1 MHQFK
6 RNSLNLRI
14 FRSNFFYTIAAKMN
28 QRTGNE
34 AHPARILFTEAKSFS
49 TCVAISRC
57 AYNTAA
63 AAPVDRSAALHS
75 PVLYIS
81 NSTSISE
88 KGLRVVPRHRPKT
101 AMKNIYKAIVSS
113 QLPVLNVTCRSSRTT
128 KHRSSSH
135 GLPRPP
141 GPTTLRGQT
150 RRRTCCR
157 SPS

>member
-1 MHQFK
+1 
-6 RNSLNLRI
+6 
-14 FRSNFFYTIAAKMN
+14 MN

-128 KHRSSSH
+128 KHRSIH
-135 GLPRPP
+135 GSAW
-141 GPTTLRGQT
+141 RGILEKFLGRKGFEGEAEM
-150 RRRTCCR
+150 RRRVGV
-157 SPS
+157 